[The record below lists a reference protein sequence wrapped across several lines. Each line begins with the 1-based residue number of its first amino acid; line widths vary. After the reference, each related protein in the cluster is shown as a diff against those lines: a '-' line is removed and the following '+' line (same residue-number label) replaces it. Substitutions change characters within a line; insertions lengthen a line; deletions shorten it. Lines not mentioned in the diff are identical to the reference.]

1 MARKQDGSTSSAAG
15 HAAAAG
21 GNIADMFTRGA
32 EAWLDSQAAALARF
46 EETMRDWI
54 ARRHEA
60 IQESYE
66 ALRQLRECRDFA
78 DMAVIQQQWIAG
90 TMQRLTNDLGSLGTT
105 ALDASQVALRQTH
118 GAAHAAAESTRRA
131 GEEALGG
138 LRTAAGSKPGR
149 ER

>member
-1 MARKQDGSTSSAAG
+1 MARKQDASASSVAD

-21 GNIADMFTRGA
+21 GHIADVFTRGA
-32 EAWLDSQAAALARF
+32 EAWLDSQSAALVRF

-54 ARRHEA
+54 ARRHQA

-78 DMAVIQQQWIAG
+78 DIAVVQQQWIAG
-90 TMQRLTNDLGSLGTT
+90 TMQRLTDDLGSFGTT
-105 ALDASQVALRQTH
+105 ALEASQVALRQTH
-118 GAAHAAAESTRRA
+118 GAAQAAGEGARRA

-138 LRTAAGSKPGR
+138 LRAAAGSKPGS